1 MFFSE
6 KNDTFFS
13 SSTWIIPYGQYL
25 FVDLQKK
32 IELPFKCPSSST
44 MNHILK
50 NNFSFFLV
58 QDMEQT
64 NHSSALLNI
73 GGVMYKY

>member
-1 MFFSE
+1 MDSIFLC
-6 KNDTFFS
+6 
-13 SSTWIIPYGQYL
+13 IC
-25 FVDLQKK
+25 KK
-32 IELPFKCPSSST
+32 IELSFKSCT

-50 NNFSFFLV
+50 NKFSFFLV

-73 GGVMYKY
+73 GGVMYKYKNHPLKAMAQVRFEKKQT